1 MTTISH
7 HSPPSPQYSSPVYSL
22 SLDFDQVCDGIEDCP
37 LHEVGLG
44 GEDEEGCQ
52 EAESS
57 GEGEVRESDDS
68 GSEEELSDNME
79 ESNTES
85 SGGRESDPI
94 REPVVGGGSGS
105 TTADAPSS
113 YDVTQVSPTS
123 ATSGDENEN
132 KPNQN
137 IDKSDPSDNN
147 DVPTTRP
154 TLNRVSTSVK
164 PADETQATTSSSSK
178 PTTQSDSGVNVN
190 VNVNVNVESGSGDI
204 RAPSGGISGQPG
216 GVQVQGEARPRSD
229 DGLYGDCTSLN
240 MPARFSSFR

>member
-7 HSPPSPQYSSPVYSL
+7 HSPPSPQYS

-57 GEGEVRESDDS
+57 GEGEDRESDDS

-94 REPVVGGGSGS
+94 REPVVGGGSGLWWA
-105 TTADAPSS
+105 TTTTVDAPSS

-137 IDKSDPSDNN
+137 IDQSDPSDNN
-147 DVPTTRP
+147 DAPTTRP

-190 VNVNVNVESGSGDI
+190 LNVNVNVESGSGDI

>member
-1 MTTISH
+1 MSTISH
-7 HSPPSPQYSSPVYSL
+7 HSPPSPRYS

-57 GEGEVRESDDS
+57 GEAEDRESDDS
-68 GSEEELSDNME
+68 GSLEELSDNME

-123 ATSGDENEN
+123 ATSRDENEN
-132 KPNQN
+132 NPNQN

-204 RAPSGGISGQPG
+204 RAPSGGILSGS
-216 GVQVQGEARPRSD
+216 VQVQGEARPRSD

>member
-1 MTTISH
+1 M
-7 HSPPSPQYSSPVYSL
+7 YSL

-57 GEGEVRESDDS
+57 GEGEDRESDDS
-68 GSEEELSDNME
+68 GSLEELSDNME

-105 TTADAPSS
+105 TSADVPSS

-123 ATSGDENEN
+123 ATSGHENEN
-132 KPNQN
+132 NPNQN

-154 TLNRVSTSVK
+154 ALNRASTSVQ
-164 PADETQATTSSSSK
+164 PADKTQATTSSCSK
-178 PTTQSDSGVNVN
+178 PTTKSDSGVNVN

-204 RAPSGGISGQPG
+204 RAPSGGILSGS
-216 GVQVQGEARPRSD
+216 VQVQGEARPRSD

>member
-1 MTTISH
+1 M
-7 HSPPSPQYSSPVYSL
+7 YSL

-57 GEGEVRESDDS
+57 GEAEDRESDDS

-79 ESNTES
+79 ESSTES

-123 ATSGDENEN
+123 ATSRDENEN

-137 IDKSDPSDNN
+137 IDKSDPSGNN

-164 PADETQATTSSSSK
+164 PADKTQATTSSSSK

-204 RAPSGGISGQPG
+204 RAPSGGISGLPG
-216 GVQVQGEARPRSD
+216 SVQVQGEARPRSD

>member
-1 MTTISH
+1 
-7 HSPPSPQYSSPVYSL
+7 
-22 SLDFDQVCDGIEDCP
+22 
-37 LHEVGLG
+37 
-44 GEDEEGCQ
+44 
-52 EAESS
+52 
-57 GEGEVRESDDS
+57 
-68 GSEEELSDNME
+68 ME

-123 ATSGDENEN
+123 ATSRDENEN

-178 PTTQSDSGVNVN
+178 PATQSDSGVNVN

-204 RAPSGGISGQPG
+204 RAPSGGISGLPG

>member
-1 MTTISH
+1 
-7 HSPPSPQYSSPVYSL
+7 
-22 SLDFDQVCDGIEDCP
+22 
-37 LHEVGLG
+37 
-44 GEDEEGCQ
+44 
-52 EAESS
+52 
-57 GEGEVRESDDS
+57 
-68 GSEEELSDNME
+68 ME
-79 ESNTES
+79 ESSTES

-123 ATSGDENEN
+123 ATSGEENEN

-147 DVPTTRP
+147 DAPTTRP

-164 PADETQATTSSSSK
+164 PADKTQATTSSSSK
-178 PTTQSDSGVNVN
+178 PATQSDSGVNVN

-204 RAPSGGISGQPG
+204 RAPSGGISG